1 MVAIIDYGAGNL
13 KSLFN
18 ACQLLGYSPRL
29 VSSPDALGKAARI
42 ILPGVGNF
50 GPAMKELEPFR
61 EVLMGKIDDGV
72 PFLGICLGIHLVLEA
87 SDESPGTEGLGIFG
101 GSCRRFPSTVK
112 IPHMG
117 WNNVSLVR
125 DSPLTEGI
133 IDDSLFYFVH
143 SFYALPERDDVV
155 LGGTEYGLG
164 FPSIIGEGDVYA
176 TQFHPEKSGEMGLKL
191 LRNFLEL

>member
-1 MVAIIDYGAGNL
+1 MIAIIDYGAGNL

-18 ACQLLGYSPRL
+18 ACRLLGYSPRL
-29 VSSPDALGKAARI
+29 VSRPGGLGRAEKI

-50 GPAMKELEPFR
+50 GPAMKQLESFR
-61 EVLMGKIDDGV
+61 DVLTQRIDEAV
-72 PFLGICLGIHLVLEA
+72 PFLGICLGIHLVLEG
-87 SDESPGTEGLGIFG
+87 SDEAPDMRGLGIFR

-125 DSPLTEGI
+125 DSPLTRGI
-133 IDDSLFYFVH
+133 KDNCLFYFVH
-143 SFYALPERDDVV
+143 SYYPLPEQEKAVI
-155 LGGTEYGLG
+155 GETEYGLR
-164 FPSIIGEGDVYA
+164 FPSIIGGGSVYA